1 MSLSQSFKWSFLS
14 ELTAKA
20 IQPLVFLILARFLG
34 PSDFGVMAAA
44 LMIISFSQI
53 FWEAGLGKALIQR
66 QTEIEEAAN
75 AAFIINLILGAVIAS
90 LLFLSAKFFASV
102 FFQDERV
109 TVVLQVMTLQILIG
123 AVSSVQ
129 QALLRKEMKF
139 KKLFWV
145 RLGTVGVPALI
156 SIPLA
161 FEGMGYWALVA
172 GTLIGELIQAIL
184 LWNMSS
190 WRPYFSFDQQTAKEI
205 SRFGSWVA
213 VSGLLGWFYLWA
225 DSLVVGIYLGSDE
238 LGLFRFG
245 NQFSIMIYAL
255 LFGPVVPVLYSHL
268 SKMRGDT
275 EKIRRATK
283 VVIQSLTLIAVP
295 SSLFIFSLH
304 EQIADVLFGDSWEGL
319 GLVIGVMSLMHG
331 LSWVVGMNGE
341 VYRAMGRPSYE
352 TIVTGLMLIIYLI
365 AYLYSIEYGLQ
376 TFLWVRLILGAVTL
390 IVHLIVLWK
399 LLSIDLVSS
408 IFYVIKIFT
417 LTCLILVIT
426 HFLVIE
432 NIDGVLSQILFGGT
446 ISFTIILVALFF
458 LEKENILKN
467 IRWIVQAKAL

>member
-1 MSLSQSFKWSFLS
+1 
-14 ELTAKA
+14 
-20 IQPLVFLILARFLG
+20 
-34 PSDFGVMAAA
+34 MAAA